1 MGKKYEEEFEKSV
14 ARNRM
19 SFIATLTVTEL
30 LESGKITKDDLI
42 NYVNKNAEEQK
53 HPERAKDLVDFIE
66 TTNPRDFLAQFGWRI
81 FDLRTFYDERRKFKK
96 ELKEKRTKEIE
107 EKLRLAKEEKAAKK
121 SRNKITSYQN
131 PVRPLTPTPKRR
143 IVVVKKK
150 V

>member
-121 SRNKITSYQN
+121 AQ
-131 PVRPLTPTPKRR
+131 
-143 IVVVKKK
+143 KKHQ
-150 V
+150 VYAVL